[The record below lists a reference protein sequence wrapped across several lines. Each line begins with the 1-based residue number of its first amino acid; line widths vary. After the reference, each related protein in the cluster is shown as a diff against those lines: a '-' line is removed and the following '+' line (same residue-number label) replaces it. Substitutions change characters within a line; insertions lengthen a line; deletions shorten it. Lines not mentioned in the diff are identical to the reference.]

1 MLKEAQD
8 SRWLKAEQMNDVK
21 WLPGDL
27 GLIEIVR
34 KELMKS
40 EREKRK

>member
-1 MLKEAQD
+1 M
-8 SRWLKAEQMNDVK
+8 AEQIYDVK

-27 GLIEIVR
+27 GLIETIR

-40 EREKRK
+40 EQEKRK